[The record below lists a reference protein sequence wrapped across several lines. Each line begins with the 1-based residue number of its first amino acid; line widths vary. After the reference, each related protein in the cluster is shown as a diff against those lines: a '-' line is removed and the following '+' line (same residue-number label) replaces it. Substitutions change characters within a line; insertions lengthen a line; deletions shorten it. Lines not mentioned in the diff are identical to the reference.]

1 MPDDP
6 KPASTRRN
14 FLGRLGGGIGSAWLA
29 SVWTAALHAASEFE
43 QAATAGQATSYRVLS
58 AQQAADLAAIA
69 DRIIPRDDTPA
80 ASEVGLVFF
89 ADQYLATI
97 GTHDKPD
104 FEKALVEANAA
115 AKKQV
120 RTATSFAALTVS
132 QQNAALQSIED
143 TDGFGFLRAMTVSG
157 YLCHPMHGGNRNS
170 AGWKAIGFE
179 ERMSWSPPFGY
190 YDRPEVI
197 ARLTPRR
204 PA

>member
-6 KPASTRRN
+6 KPPTTRRD
-14 FLGRLGGGIGSAWLA
+14 FVARLGGGVGATLLA
-29 SVWTAALHAASEFE
+29 SLWPAALDAAA
-43 QAATAGQATSYRVLS
+43 AATRARSGEQQPKFRVLT

-97 GTHDKPD
+97 GAHDKPD

-115 AKKQV
+115 AKRQV
-120 RTATSFAALTVS
+120 RTATSFAALTTR
-132 QQNAALQSIED
+132 QQDAVLQSIED
-143 TDGFGFLRAMTVSG
+143 TEGFGFLRAMTVSG
-157 YLCHPMHGGNRNS
+157 YLCHPMHGGNRSN

-190 YDRPEVI
+190 YDRPEVM

-204 PA
+204 PS

>member
-1 MPDDP
+1 VPDDLG
-6 KPASTRRN
+6 PAPSRRE
-14 FLGRLGGGIGSAWLA
+14 FLGNLGGGVG
-29 SVWTAALHAASEFE
+29 AALLATLWSPALDAAE
-43 QAATAGQATSYRVLS
+43 QVKSGGQQPRFRVLT

-69 DRIIPRDDTPA
+69 DRIIPRDDTPC

-97 GTHDKPD
+97 GAHDNAD

-120 RTATSFAALTVS
+120 RTAASFANLTEK
-132 QQNAALQSIED
+132 QQDAVLRSIEN

-157 YLCHPMHGGNRNS
+157 YLCHPMHGGNRGH

-190 YDRPEVI
+190 YDRPEV
-197 ARLTPRR
+197 ATRLTPRR
-204 PA
+204 PS

>member
-6 KPASTRRN
+6 KPTTSRRN
-14 FLGRLGGGIGSAWLA
+14 FLGLLGGSVGVTALA
-29 SVWTAALHAASEFE
+29 AIWPAALDAAVESERAKSGE
-43 QAATAGQATSYRVLS
+43 QQPHFRVLTP
-58 AQQAADLAAIA
+58 QQAADLAAIA
-69 DRIIPRDDTPA
+69 DRIIPKDDAPS

-97 GTHDKPD
+97 GAHDKPK
-104 FEKALVEANAA
+104 FEKALVDANAA

-120 RTATSFAALTVS
+120 RTATSFAALTTR
-132 QQNAALQSIED
+132 QQDAVLQSIES
-143 TDGFGFLRAMTVSG
+143 TDGFGLLRAITVSG
-157 YLCHPMHGGNRNS
+157 YLCHPLHSGNRNS

-204 PA
+204 SS